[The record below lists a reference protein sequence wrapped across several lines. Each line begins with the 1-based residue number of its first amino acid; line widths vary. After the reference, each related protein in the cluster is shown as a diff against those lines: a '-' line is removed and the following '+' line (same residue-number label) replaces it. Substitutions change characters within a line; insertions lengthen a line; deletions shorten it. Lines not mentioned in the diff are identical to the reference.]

1 MSPDQATIPVLD
13 MSAARQ
19 PYGSFSPEFI
29 DQLREAAHNVGFFQ
43 ITGYG
48 AAPGQAEELLALIK
62 RFFDLPL
69 EERMKLDNR
78 LSPHFRG
85 YTRMGTEITQ
95 GRADAREQ
103 IDYSPEREPVLD
115 YPADQPY
122 WLLQGHNLWPDE
134 ALPELKTAAMAW
146 ADLMSSVGMELL
158 RGIAV
163 SLGLPE
169 DHFDEPFG
177 DEPAWMG
184 KLVHYVGGVVEAAGD
199 QGVGSHADYG
209 FVTLLLQD
217 EVGGLEVLP
226 PGTTEWAPVEP
237 IPGALVVNLGEMLEV
252 ATEGFLAA
260 TIHRVQAPPPGVDRY
275 SVPFFWSPRLD
286 AVIDPVPLPPELKAQ
301 ARGLSDD
308 PSNPM
313 LASFGLNMLKGRMR
327 AHPDV
332 TERHY
337 PELMKR

>member
-1 MSPDQATIPVLD
+1 MLD
-13 MSAARQ
+13 LDAARQ
-19 PYGSFSPEFI
+19 ADGSFSPEFI
-29 DQLREAAHNVGFFQ
+29 EQLRDATHRVGFFQ
-43 ITGYG
+43 LTGYG
-48 AAPGQAEELLALIK
+48 GAPGQAEDLLATIK

-103 IDYSPEREPVLD
+103 IDYSPDREPVTD
-115 YPADQPY
+115 YPPEQPY
-122 WLLQGHNLWPDE
+122 WLLQGPNMWPDE
-134 ALPELKTAAMAW
+134 ALPELEPAAMAW
-146 ADLMSSVGMELL
+146 AELMSKVGNELL
-158 RGIAV
+158 RAIAV
-163 SLGLPE
+163 SLELPE
-169 DHFDEPFG
+169 DYFDEPFR
-177 DEPAWMG
+177 DTPAWMG

-217 EVGGLEVLP
+217 DVGGLEVLP
-226 PGTTEWAPVEP
+226 PGASEWVPVEP
-237 IPGALVVNLGEMLEV
+237 LRGALVVNLGEMLEV
-252 ATEGFLAA
+252 ATEGYLAA
-260 TIHRVQAPPPGVDRY
+260 TVHRVQAPPPGVDRY

-286 AVIDPVPLPPELKAQ
+286 AVIDPVPLPPELKTQ
-301 ARGLSDD
+301 ARGISDD

-337 PELMKR
+337 PEFMKA

>member
-1 MSPDQATIPVLD
+1 MAHDRGTIPVLD
-13 MSAARQ
+13 LSSARQ
-19 PYGSFSPEFI
+19 PDGTFSPDFI
-29 DQLREAAHNVGFFQ
+29 EQLRDATHRVGFFQ
-43 ITGYG
+43 LTGYG
-48 AAPGQAEELLALIK
+48 ASPGQAEGLLATIK

-69 EERMKLDNR
+69 AERMKLDNR

-85 YTRMGTEITQ
+85 YTRMGTEVTQ

-103 IDYSPEREPVLD
+103 IDYSPDREPVRE
-115 YPADQPY
+115 YPRDQPY
-122 WLLQGHNLWPDE
+122 WLLQGHNMWPDE
-134 ALPELKTAAMAW
+134 ALPELEPAAMAW
-146 ADLMSSVGMELL
+146 AGLMSRVGSELL

-163 SLGLPE
+163 SLQLPE
-169 DHFDEPFG
+169 DYFDEPFR
-177 DEPAWMG
+177 DTPAWMG

-217 EVGGLEVLP
+217 AVGGLEVLP
-226 PGTTEWAPVEP
+226 PGADEWASVQP

-252 ATEGFLAA
+252 ATEGYLAA
-260 TIHRVQAPPPGVDRY
+260 TIHRVQAPAPGVDRY

-286 AVIDPVPLPPELKAQ
+286 AVIEPVPLPPELKAQ
-301 ARGLSDD
+301 ARGISDD

-337 PELMKR
+337 PQLMKR

>member
-29 DQLREAAHNVGFFQ
+29 DKLREAAHNVGFFQ

-48 AAPGQAEELLALIK
+48 AAPGQAAELLGLIK
-62 RFFDLPL
+62 RFDLPL

-85 YTRMGTEITQ
+85 YTRMGTEVTQ

-103 IDYSPEREPVLD
+103 IDYSPEREPVPD

-146 ADLMSSVGMELL
+146 ADLMSEVGMELL

-226 PGTTEWAPVEP
+226 PGTTEWVPVEP

-252 ATEGFLAA
+252 ATEGYLAA

-286 AVIDPVPLPPELKAQ
+286 AVIDPVPLPPELK
-301 ARGLSDD
+301 
-308 PSNPM
+308 
-313 LASFGLNMLKGRMR
+313 GRMR

-337 PELMKR
+337 PELMQR

>member
-1 MSPDQATIPVLD
+1 MSHDQATIPVLD
-13 MSAARQ
+13 LSTARQ
-19 PYGSFSPEFI
+19 PYGPFSPEFI
-29 DQLREAAHNVGFFQ
+29 EELRNATHNVGFFQ
-43 ITGYG
+43 LTGYG
-48 AAPGQAEELLALIK
+48 ASPGQAEDLLAVIK

-85 YTRMGTEITQ
+85 YTRMGTEVTQ

-103 IDYSPEREPVLD
+103 IDYSPERDPVPD
-115 YPADQPY
+115 YPADQPF
-122 WLLQGHNLWPDE
+122 WLLQGHNQWPDE
-134 ALPELKTAAMAW
+134 ALPELKQAAMAW
-146 ADLMSSVGMELL
+146 ADLMSAVGMELM
-158 RGIAV
+158 RAIAV
-163 SLGLPE
+163 SLQLPE
-169 DHFDEPFG
+169 DYFDDPFR
-177 DEPAWMG
+177 DTPAWMG

-217 EVGGLEVLP
+217 GVGGLEVLP

-252 ATEGFLAA
+252 ATEGYLAA

-301 ARGLSDD
+301 ARGISDD

-313 LASFGLNMLKGRMR
+313 LASFGMNMLKGRMR

-337 PELMKR
+337 PDLIKT